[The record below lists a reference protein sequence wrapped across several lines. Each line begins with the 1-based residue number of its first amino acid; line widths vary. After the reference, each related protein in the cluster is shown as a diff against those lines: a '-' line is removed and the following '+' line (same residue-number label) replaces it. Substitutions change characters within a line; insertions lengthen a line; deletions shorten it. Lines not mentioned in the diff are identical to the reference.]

1 MPTTSLV
8 TACAVPVAG
17 GLRQRIPCATGVARH
32 CTAMVA
38 PPPAKP
44 FRGNVTG
51 FELLFRRSEEWLIET
66 SFNGICSPCRNR
78 I

>member
-1 MPTTSLV
+1 
-8 TACAVPVAG
+8 
-17 GLRQRIPCATGVARH
+17 
-32 CTAMVA
+32 MVA